1 MGDSITIA
9 PELPFRQQVIELAS
23 HLARSLPSSDQASYR
38 EFVGSFESQVK
49 ENEEVTDAQKQE
61 IVKSLVG
68 KVGELKGALDGVKE
82 SDVESSHLLLQ
93 YTLSSTFDNSS
104 PEYSTLVKSVVESV
118 QKGGEAS
125 GKQSRVDV
133 ASRILNNTY
142 NTLPTTSS
150 LRPTVLLSLLSLL
163 ASSSD
168 LSILPLPSSTLS
180 QAVSQWS
187 IPSAEK
193 VSTLTSIADLYK
205 SSDLKRSLEVLTLA
219 LRESVDTKIVEKAV
233 LVNLAINDKF
243 ELDEILAIQ
252 GVKENLGQA
261 ASVFGL
267 FTELD
272 EVDAVSKGLEWAKA
286 NASWVESAGITGFTA
301 ESVVRKLRLIALLS
315 LAAKSETRQLQ
326 YAPIAKA
333 LAIDESEVEAWV
345 IDAVRSKLLSARISQ
360 PLSLIKI
367 QSVSSL
373 SASSKQFGMSE
384 WQLLEKRLNEWKVSV
399 NEAQTVVEEA
409 QKIAEQPLSN
419 PTQRRGQ
426 GQGQGQGQRRRE
438 QQDNAQQQQ
447 QQPQQAEEVAA

>member
-23 HLARSLPSSDQASYR
+23 HLARSLPSSDQSSYR
-38 EFVGSFESQVK
+38 DFVGGFENQVK
-49 ENEEVTDAQKQE
+49 ENEEISDLKKKE
-61 IVKSLVG
+61 IVKTLVG
-68 KVGELKGALDGVKE
+68 KVDELKGALDGIKE

-93 YTLSSTFDNSS
+93 YTLSSNFDNSS
-104 PEYSTLVKSVVESV
+104 EEYFTLVKSVVDSV
-118 QKGGEAS
+118 KKGGEAS

-142 NTLPTTSS
+142 NTLPASS
-150 LRPTVLLSLLSLL
+150 PLRPAVLLSLLSLL

-168 LSILPLPSSTLS
+168 LSILPLSSSTLS
-180 QAVSQWS
+180 KAVAQWS

-193 VSTLTSIADLYK
+193 VSTLLSIADLYT
-205 SSDLKRSLEVLTLA
+205 SSDLKQSLEILTSA
-219 LRESVDTKIVEKAV
+219 LKESVDSKIVEKAV

-252 GVKENLGQA
+252 GAKENLGQA
-261 ASVFGL
+261 APVVEL
-267 FTELD
+267 FTDND
-272 EVDAVSKGLEWAKA
+272 EIAAVKKGLEWAKS
-286 NASWVESAGITGFTA
+286 NGSWVESAGIPGFTA
-301 ESVVRKLRLIALLS
+301 DSVVRKLRLIALLS

-326 YAPIAKA
+326 YAPIATA
-333 LAIDESEVEAWV
+333 LVVDDSEVEAWV

-367 QSVSSL
+367 QSISSL
-373 SASSKQFGMSE
+373 STSSKRFGDSE

-399 NEAQTVVEEA
+399 NEARVVIEEA

-426 GQGQGQGQRRRE
+426 GQNQGGNKRRE
-438 QQDNAQQQQ
+438 QQQQQEQNNQSQ
-447 QQPQQAEEVAA
+447 QTTEEVAA